1 MPNINRKDLL
11 VSRDQLRL
19 LGGAVVTAGTIVAS
33 AHITVDSDTAIQG
46 GSKITRT
53 VGNIDDGLYQ
63 T

>member
-1 MPNINRKDLL
+1 MSRNRLP
-11 VSRDQLRL
+11 L
-19 LGGAVVTAGTIVAS
+19 LGGAAVTTGAIVAS
-33 AHITVDSDTAIQG
+33 AHITVDPDTANQS